1 MTKIK
6 IAIMGYGNL
15 GRGIECAI
23 RQNEDMEL
31 VAVFT
36 RRDPSS
42 VKTVS
47 GVPVYSAEKLME
59 KRDGID
65 VLMLCGGSAT
75 DLPWQTPKYAEYFNV
90 IDSFDTHA
98 KIPEHFGAVDQ
109 AARKGGRTAMIS
121 VGWDPGMF
129 SLNRLYA
136 NAILREGSDYTF
148 WGKGVSQGHSDAI
161 RRIDGVKDA
170 KQYTIPVEAALES
183 VRACENPEL
192 TTRQKHLRECF
203 VVTEEGADRARI
215 ENEIK
220 TMPNYFADYD
230 TTVHFITQEEL
241 ARDHAGIPHG
251 GFVLRTGK
259 TGVNGEHNHVIEY
272 SLKLDSNPEFTAC
285 VLTAYAR
292 AVYRMNKEG
301 MTGCKTV
308 FDVAPAYLSTMS
320 PEEMRAHL
328 L

>member
-75 DLPWQTPKYAEYFNV
+75 DLPHQTPKYAEYFNV

-98 KIPEHFGAVDQ
+98 KIPEHFAAVDQ